1 MKLLLISL
9 LLVLVS
15 SSALSEELGQTSD
28 DAYIL
33 SPEDEPFVNLS
44 FGPSP
49 YGILGIE
56 LQKGKHSVGIGFPER
71 VSYRYYSAPYGDS
84 LFYGLYAGRYKQ
96 VGNDEKK
103 FDGVIYKNEKNM
115 DAGFGIGHMWQWSS
129 GWNVAASFSIHY
141 MYEEYTYPGQPKK
154 KETSVILFPGI
165 NVGFKF

>member
-1 MKLLLISL
+1 MRFLFISL

-15 SSALSEELGQTSD
+15 SSALSKELGKTSN

-33 SPEDEPFVNLS
+33 SPEDEPFINVS

-71 VSYRYYSAPYGDS
+71 VSYRYYSNPYGDS

-96 VGNDEKK
+96 VGNDEKT
-103 FDGVIYKNEKNM
+103 FDGVIYKNEENM
-115 DAGFGIGHMWQWSS
+115 DAGFGVGHIWQWTS

-141 MYEEYTYPGQPKK
+141 MDEEYSSPGQPKK

-165 NVGFKF
+165 TVGFKF